1 MEKQKSRKEILMEEV
16 MFLTQAIE
24 AARRSGKTSAKLRE
38 QLIKL
43 ILELD
48 SLGKDEEIEKGE
60 K

>member
-1 MEKQKSRKEILMEEV
+1 MEKQKSRKEILMEEITL
-16 MFLTQAIE
+16 LTQSIDAG
-24 AARRSGKTSAKLRE
+24 RRLGKKVTKLRE

-48 SLGKDEEIEKGE
+48 SLGKDEEIEKSE